1 MNIYKSYI
9 KETTSDVYDTEWREF
24 TGFFPELIEYDTNF
38 EKILKDNL
46 FINEKWIEIRDEIKY
61 AIEGELILLPYIRT
75 DILDENILIREVISI
90 TDNVL
95 KSYLFKSLSDDN
107 VDSSSLPQPYFF
119 LEDEQTIQFRAL
131 DLEQSHEI
139 DDNEVLSKL
148 KLIENDL
155 KIFKLDTEELKSN
168 LYKLG
173 FKTATQRKVI
183 QRIPIIKQV
192 DYFDPSVYKLL
203 QTNPELLKT
212 LDWRIFEEMLA
223 DILKTFGYT
232 IELTKKTKDGGI
244 DVFAIKS
251 DKDFGQ
257 HKYILQAKRYTNSVQ
272 VSPIRELLY
281 LHSEQGASKSCL
293 ATTSTFTKGAWELA
307 DKHRWT
313 LELKDRDGILKWID
327 RVITIKSR

>member
-9 KETTSDVYDTEWREF
+9 NETTSDVYESEWREF
-24 TGFFPELIEYDTNF
+24 TAFFPELIEYDKNF
-38 EKILKDNL
+38 TKLLKDNL
-46 FINEKWIEIRDEIKY
+46 FIKEKWIEIRDEIKY
-61 AIEGELILLPYIRT
+61 SIEDELILLPYIRT
-75 DILDENILIREVISI
+75 DILNENTLIREVISI

-95 KSYLFKSLSDDN
+95 KANLFKSLSDDN

-119 LEDEQTIQFRAL
+119 LEDAQTVQFRTL
-131 DLEQSHEI
+131 DLEQSSEI
-139 DDNEVLSKL
+139 NDNVLSEL
-148 KLIENDL
+148 RLIENNL
-155 KIFKLDTEELKSN
+155 KNFKLDIEELISN
-168 LYKLG
+168 LYKSG
-173 FKTATQRKVI
+173 FKTTTQRRVI
-183 QRIPIIKQV
+183 QRVPIIKQV

-212 LDWRIFEEMLA
+212 LDWRIFEEMIA